1 MLELARKAGDV
12 NLQAA
17 AEKNHT
23 LRKRTQGRCRVEV
36 YPSLFPLRVIEFFLT
51 DWMQGNAN
59 QFACLFHRLSPG
71 PDPPLPHA
79 AS

>member
-23 LRKRTQGRCRVEV
+23 LRKRTQVRCQVEV
-36 YPSLFPLRVIEFFLT
+36 
-51 DWMQGNAN
+51 
-59 QFACLFHRLSPG
+59 CLNWTERAVVST
-71 PDPPLPHA
+71 A
-79 AS
+79 

>member
-36 YPSLFPLRVIEFFLT
+36 YFRMTSGMRPDHVRQGLFFDNLTQFSKGSRV
-51 DWMQGNAN
+51 
-59 QFACLFHRLSPG
+59 
-71 PDPPLPHA
+71 
-79 AS
+79 